1 MEAEELKRIREL
13 LGYTQGELAAKCGV
27 GLRAYQRWED
37 TTGGA
42 SARTISGP
50 AEMIVRS
57 IVKASEEQAE
67 KLAKQRAKKLKGD

>member
-1 MEAEELKRIREL
+1 MEAEELKLIRES

-50 AEMIVRS
+50 AEIIVRS
-57 IVKASEEQAE
+57 LVKASEEQAA
-67 KLAKQRAKKLKGD
+67 KLAKAKAKKLKGE